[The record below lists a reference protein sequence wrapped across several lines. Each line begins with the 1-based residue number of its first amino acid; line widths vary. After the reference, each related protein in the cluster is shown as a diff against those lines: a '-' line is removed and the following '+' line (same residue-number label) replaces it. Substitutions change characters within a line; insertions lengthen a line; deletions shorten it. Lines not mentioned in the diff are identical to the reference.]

1 MRGVSVTVLA
11 AAASIT
17 ASGNGT
23 AVNVGDY
30 QGLALLHLNSGA
42 TNAGTNAVKL
52 QHSED
57 GSTSWEDVSGAAFT
71 AVGTSASAQTLKIN
85 SDKLRK
91 FVRVVDTLAGGAT
104 AVLRG
109 VTLVGRKQY
118 SQ

>member
-11 AAASIT
+11 ASASIT

-42 TNAGTNAVKL
+42 TNAGTNTVKL

-57 GSTSWEDVSGAAFT
+57 GSTNWVDVSGAAFA

-85 SDKLRK
+85 TDKLLK
-91 FVRVVDTLAGGAT
+91 FVRVVDTLAGAT
-104 AVLRG
+104 SVIRG